1 MRRHVT
7 CIAKV
12 DKAASW
18 ISDKLNRCSKHHTC
32 YRTHTRPPRL
42 PTRVLDLDP
51 PGGVFDVQCH
61 PISHSDSSAIE
72 CEYCN
77 SKATATVQSRQKNQ
91 APGALNSPVK
101 LYVSNKDER
110 AIYAALSHCWGASQ
124 HLTTENKIV
133 GRRVQDLQE
142 GICFGTLPLTY
153 RHAVMVA
160 RQLGI
165 RFLWIDS
172 LCIVQDDADDWA
184 REGAVMGRIYQQS
197 YITIAATAGT
207 DGTAGLFWKNKSA
220 AVGDRIKAT
229 VCPRRPG
236 ASADA
241 ALEPCVGPIFARPV
255 LTHDGFAGSGFE
267 GAGGGPTPLIT
278 RGWVFQERALSPR
291 VVHFCAAE
299 LVWECGELLACEC
312 GGAQNDDSMLGTVKQ
327 APAMQGN
334 TWKHTYGVL
343 RMARE
348 DVIRLKQHPAL
359 KRRRWRDMVGEY
371 ARLGLTYETDRLPAL
386 AGIASELFADVDRQR
401 YLAGLWEDT
410 LHLDLQWVISKP
422 QETLPASHNLSSG
435 ESKDFVAPSWSWASK
450 TKALPHYGILVHG
463 DDEAKPAFELIAAR
477 CDPMNSAGNEFGR
490 LKAGCHVV
498 LRGDIAE
505 VRLQLVALSAPD
517 TGNSNGGPR
526 EVWTTISGELGAY
539 ARVFMDYKLSVDD
552 PDLVEV
558 NPPVN
563 GSDLFGGQKKELVKT
578 VSEVF
583 YAVRITGKSALLLRR
598 VGYDTD
604 VYERV
609 GLAFKL
615 QTLVFT
621 RPDAIFKLL

>member
-1 MRRHVT
+1 
-7 CIAKV
+7 
-12 DKAASW
+12 
-18 ISDKLNRCSKHHTC
+18 
-32 YRTHTRPPRL
+32 
-42 PTRVLDLDP
+42 
-51 PGGVFDVQCH
+51 
-61 PISHSDSSAIE
+61 
-72 CEYCN
+72 
-77 SKATATVQSRQKNQ
+77 
-91 APGALNSPVK
+91 VK

-229 VCPRRPG
+229 
-236 ASADA
+236 
-241 ALEPCVGPIFARPV
+241 
-255 LTHDGFAGSGFE
+255 

-312 GGAQNDDSMLGTVKQ
+312 GGAQNDDSMLGT
-327 APAMQGN
+327 
-334 TWKHTYGVL
+334 
-343 RMARE
+343 
-348 DVIRLKQHPAL
+348 HPAL

-435 ESKDFVAPSWSWASK
+435 ESKDFVAPSWSWAS
-450 TKALPHYGILVHG
+450 
-463 DDEAKPAFELIAAR
+463 
-477 CDPMNSAGNEFGR
+477 
-490 LKAGCHVV
+490 
-498 LRGDIAE
+498 
-505 VRLQLVALSAPD
+505 
-517 TGNSNGGPR
+517 
-526 EVWTTISGELGAY
+526 
-539 ARVFMDYKLSVDD
+539 
-552 PDLVEV
+552 
-558 NPPVN
+558 
-563 GSDLFGGQKKELVKT
+563 
-578 VSEVF
+578 
-583 YAVRITGKSALLLRR
+583 
-598 VGYDTD
+598 
-604 VYERV
+604 
-609 GLAFKL
+609 
-615 QTLVFT
+615 
-621 RPDAIFKLL
+621 